1 MEREA
6 SSMLSMAAQMCMIAA
21 LLGLVVFTIIYGQ
34 DVKSSAFLKLSDV
47 NTDVSTGM
55 LSELRDCTTEMS
67 VASAYNIINAS
78 DKAIGN
84 VVCYLDHNSS
94 LDGEGYTRELKIA
107 RESNGKKKFCL
118 RYQLD
123 GRCKMIVNYDTG
135 TSSYNIE
142 LRPVSYDG
150 S

>member
-34 DVKSSAFLKLSDV
+34 DVKSFAFMKISDV
-47 NTDVSTGM
+47 NTEVSTGM
-55 LSELRDCTTEMS
+55 LAELRDCTTEMS

-78 DKAIGN
+78 DKSIGN
-84 VVCYLDHNSS
+84 AVCYLDHDSK
-94 LDGEGYTRELKIA
+94 LDAEGYTRELKIA
-107 RESNGKKKFCL
+107 RESNGQKKFCL
-118 RYQLD
+118 RYQLS
-123 GRCKMIVNYDTG
+123 GRCKMVVSYDFG

-142 LRPVSYDG
+142 LRPLSYNG
-150 S
+150 